1 MNIKIT
7 YHIMPWEIDYALLS
21 FTQLKKSKYFLPDN
35 VNITI
40 DSVLNISSYL
50 IDWDSS
56 KLPKEYFIE
65 KYKTISVLLKDYT
78 HNTKIYDGDQLYGHL
93 DLQRNAVQSDI
104 DYYIS
109 ICPDMYFSEH
119 LLSYLVQSVQS
130 IPNEYFVLTPQICR
144 MWDSSWDV
152 IVNPNFAYGSY
163 ENHGWLESIDIFDVD
178 NYLHTSNE
186 EIVIKPLPTSK
197 WAGWFDVYNKKFF
210 EELAP
215 IPTEWSGYGAWDF
228 YSMVISNYAKQY
240 NLDFVQ
246 YCLHGQIIF
255 EYGCGPLRVGTYNGF
270 SNYYKNMLTR
280 RDVSEQ
286 RETFNKNLEF
296 YINKRIIELKQ

>member
-1 MNIKIT
+1 MAQFVELDIDQGTDFSFDLDLTTDDGTPINVTGYSFTSSIRKSYYSSSATANLNVAVANAVGGNVIFSMNSATTANIK
-7 YHIMPWEIDYALLS
+7 AGR
-21 FTQLKKSKYFLPDN
+21 
-35 VNITI
+35 
-40 DSVLNISSYL
+40 YL
-50 IDWDSS
+50 
-56 KLPKEYFIE
+56 
-65 KYKTISVLLKDYT
+65 
-78 HNTKIYDGDQLYGHL
+78 
-93 DLQRNAVQSDI
+93 
-104 DYYIS
+104 
-109 ICPDMYFSEH
+109 
-119 LLSYLVQSVQS
+119 
-130 IPNEYFVLTPQICR
+130 
-144 MWDSSWDV
+144 
-152 IVNPNFAYGSY
+152 
-163 ENHGWLESIDIFDVD
+163 FDVD
-178 NYLHTSNE
+178 NYLHTASE
-186 EIVIKPLPTSK
+186 EIILKPLTTSK